1 MSDPRWHEA
10 NPPSRRAPY
19 GDREPDRASGV
30 RRPQFHPAPPDG
42 QRTRETG
49 SRGGSGE
56 SPPGPKRG
64 GDDDPR
70 ARTRRT
76 QPVREPGE
84 RGGRSTGRPSPNGSR
99 MRRRS
104 AGRGG
109 SGRRGPQ
116 SRWGELRGGAGVGI
130 VAGSALLGALI
141 TIVLR
146 QDPGAPL
153 GVILVLG
160 TLAAGLAVRAR
171 SARLIIPAPVLCYIP
186 AGVVSGAINDRAGDT
201 STFGLMAHGGKWIS
215 SGFVAMCV
223 ATIVAVVITGL
234 RMYLDFRARPR
245 TRGGPA
251 ESDRYREDSR
261 RPRPADELDGPTR
274 PVGQTGPSRQGAPAG
289 TGPRRPAPGTGPYG
303 APPGIAPPAKGG
315 PPAIGPGRGTGP
327 APGAPGQGGSGQGG
341 SGGWLPPGK
350 EAPRG
355 TGPSRPRPGTGPYPP
370 RYPPGRDAPGRDA
383 PGGDASGRGG
393 RYNFSSGA

>member
-1 MSDPRWHEA
+1 
-10 NPPSRRAPY
+10 
-19 GDREPDRASGV
+19 
-30 RRPQFHPAPPDG
+30 
-42 QRTRETG
+42 
-49 SRGGSGE
+49 
-56 SPPGPKRG
+56 
-64 GDDDPR
+64 
-70 ARTRRT
+70 
-76 QPVREPGE
+76 
-84 RGGRSTGRPSPNGSR
+84 

-109 SGRRGPQ
+109 PGRRGPLN
-116 SRWGELRGGAGVGI
+116 RWGELPGGTGVGI

-160 TLAAGLAVRAR
+160 TFAAGLAVRAR
-171 SARLIIPAPVLCYIP
+171 YARLIIPAPVLCYIP

-201 STFGLMAHGGKWIS
+201 STLGLMAHGGKWIS

-223 ATIVAVVITGL
+223 ATIVAIVITGL

-251 ESDRYREDSR
+251 GSDRYREDSG
-261 RPRPADELDGPTR
+261 RPRSADDLDGATR
-274 PVGQTGPSRQGAPAG
+274 PAGQTGPSRQGAPAG

-303 APPGIAPPAKGG
+303 APPVIAPPAKGAPPAIPPAKGG

-327 APGAPGQGGSGQGG
+327 APGAPM
-341 SGGWLPPGK
+341 PGPD
-350 EAPRG
+350 PRG
-355 TGPSRPRPGTGPYPP
+355 TGLSRPRPGTGPYPP
-370 RYPPGRDAPGRDA
+370 RHPPGRDAPGRDA
-383 PGGDASGRGG
+383 PGRGG